1 MADVLARQGEGSTL
15 PDHSQEAE
23 ASTSMSLVAPALTA
37 AAASTASQP
46 AGPTFVG
53 RAEPAASPSTAAGT
67 PSPTA
72 QQDTGGPSVPS
83 DVPGCT
89 TEPAAA
95 TSPPAAIRR
104 RREGCRDISSYRTEG
119 KVGEG
124 TFGVVTVAFDRVTG
138 RKVACKRIKPDGE
151 GLHQQVYVGE
161 LSPVTLRKHMGAP
174 LLTNTF
180 TASDANEHLGSVF
193 MVFDFFD
200 FDLYKLIRDKKL
212 TLDRIKSYTLQL
224 VSGLCVMANR
234 GYLHRDLKPANLLV
248 NKQNELVIA
257 DFGLARPMPDVVG
270 EGRPMTTKVCTLY
283 YRAPELLLGCTAYDS
298 RSDMWAVGLMVLEM
312 FTRRVALP
320 GATEGE
326 QLGLI
331 VKLVGSPN
339 IETTQ
344 VLEDYPHYNTFKN
357 HLKGSQNNLRR
368 RYESILPPD
377 ALDLVEQLLV
387 LNPKKRLT
395 AQQVLGHPFFMT
407 SGKYI
412 EASELPSLEEH
423 PPQVGEQPSTAAAR
437 PGTGAALRPEAPTLV
452 PADPDPVA
460 FEPAQPQGRALKRT
474 RD

>member
-1 MADVLARQGEGSTL
+1 M
-15 PDHSQEAE
+15 
-23 ASTSMSLVAPALTA
+23 
-37 AAASTASQP
+37 
-46 AGPTFVG
+46 
-53 RAEPAASPSTAAGT
+53 
-67 PSPTA
+67 
-72 QQDTGGPSVPS
+72 
-83 DVPGCT
+83 
-89 TEPAAA
+89 
-95 TSPPAAIRR
+95 
-104 RREGCRDISSYRTEG
+104 
-119 KVGEG
+119 
-124 TFGVVTVAFDRVTG
+124 
-138 RKVACKRIKPDGE
+138 
-151 GLHQQVYVGE
+151 YVGE

-423 PPQVGEQPSTAAAR
+423 PPQAGEQPSTAAAR

-474 RD
+474 RDGASVSPSPGASVTSEASGSTQDRARSSSMVRPGMSKSRSASRSSGMLRKCPRRRRRISGGQSGSAQRQQQPAGPPRPRSMGAGTASGPPRPRSLGGGPPRPRSMPRP